1 MPPRRKVAPTIS
13 LLALTLGLLLASAL
27 AWACG
32 PAAPAVQENDGGPAA
47 TPTPT
52 PGVTIEPMLRSIA
65 AVGSQNN
72 AQGAGGASGRTD
84 RTVKLDVRVDSS
96 ETMDYEDAYMA
107 VRDFILSSG
116 GSAASGVGEY
126 QVPIAIIPE
135 LWQRPEVTS
144 ILVIDEGDFPYPKM
158 DRGLNNVASA
168 LQSGAGGD
176 DAVKYA
182 CIRHGSNAYL
192 VLEAED
198 NRSLANAK
206 TWLETNE
213 VYVNPQAYSPADPAG
228 TTDRNFPTPY
238 LTVLVPVSLI
248 QPLSELPGVVG
259 LEGGDCWPWDV
270 AEPSPELLAYFEL
283 FTNDLLPPD
292 LRPTPAAAPQP
303 SAEAGPDAG
312 GQSGAGGGAT
322 HLCTW

>member
-1 MPPRRKVAPTIS
+1 MPPRRKIAATVS

-27 AWACG
+27 AWGCG
-32 PAAPAVQENDGGPAA
+32 PAAPALQEGGPEA
-47 TPTPT
+47 TPTLTPT

-72 AQGAGGASGRTD
+72 AQGAGGASERTD

-96 ETMDYEDAYMA
+96 ETMDYEDAYIS
-107 VRDFILSSG
+107 VRNFIVSSG
-116 GSAASGVGEY
+116 GSVASGVGEY
-126 QVPIAIIPE
+126 QVPVAIISE
-135 LWQRPEVTS
+135 LWQRPEVSS

-158 DRGLNNVASA
+158 DRGLNNVVSA
-168 LQSGAGGD
+168 RQSGAWD
-176 DAVKYA
+176 DDVVKYA
-182 CIRHGSNAYL
+182 CIRHGSKAYII
-192 VLEAED
+192 LEADD
-198 NRSLANAK
+198 NRSLDDAK

-213 VYVNPQAYSPADPAG
+213 VYVNPEAYSPADPPG

-248 QPLSELPGVVG
+248 RPLSELPGVVN

-283 FTNDLLPPD
+283 FTTELLPPD
-292 LRPTPAAAPQP
+292 LRPTQASGPQP
-303 SAEAGPDAG
+303 SEDAAPDAG
-312 GQSGAGGGAT
+312 GQSGAGDGAT
-322 HLCTW
+322 HFCAW

>member
-1 MPPRRKVAPTIS
+1 MPPRRKIVPIVS
-13 LLALTLGLLLASAL
+13 LLTLTLGLLLASAL

-32 PAAPAVQENDGGPAA
+32 PAAPAVQEGGPEATA

-72 AQGAGGASGRTD
+72 AQGAGGAAERTD

-96 ETMDYEDAYMA
+96 ETMDYEGAYMA

-126 QVPIAIIPE
+126 QVPIAIVSE
-135 LWQRPEVTS
+135 LLQRPEVIS

-158 DRGLNNVASA
+158 DRGLNNVVSA
-168 LQSGAGGD
+168 LQSGAGDD
-176 DAVKYA
+176 DAVVYA
-182 CIRHGSNAYL
+182 CIRHGSKAYL
-192 VLEAED
+192 ILEAED
-198 NRSLANAK
+198 NQSLGDVKA
-206 TWLETNE
+206 WLASNE
-213 VYVNPQAYSPADPAG
+213 VYINPQAYSPADPAG

-248 QPLSELPGVVG
+248 QPLSELPGVVS

-303 SAEAGPDAG
+303 SAETGPDAG
-312 GQSGAGGGAT
+312 GQSGSGDGAT
-322 HLCTW
+322 HICAW